1 LEKKEKGKSFSL
13 PPLSHFG
20 LLAQLLWPAVFFL
33 RASRQPSRA
42 PRSAQQA
49 PPAQLGPGN
58 CRRASFLSSSGADA
72 LAPPISAIPLLSQP
86 LAPRQSRQ
94 QLPLLHFQMWARRP
108 VPRPLQMGAVTLHA
122 HPCCLS
128 PLPIASP
135 VPEELPHR
143 GRRDP
148 PSTELGTTARPP
160 SRAISDPVFP
170 LCENPLDPLCLPVQ
184 F

>member
-1 LEKKEKGKSFSL
+1 MILGIYLEKKEKGKSFSL

-86 LAPRQSRQ
+86 LAPRQSTQ

-108 VPRPLQMGAVTLHA
+108 TPRPLQMGAVTLHA

-128 PLPIASP
+128 PLPLASP
-135 VPEELPHR
+135 VPEETAAPQ
-143 GRRDP
+143 RRDP
-148 PSTELGTTARPP
+148 PSPSSEPPCEPP
-160 SRAISDPVFP
+160 SPSRLRSDFSPW
-170 LCENPLDPLCLPVQ
+170 
-184 F
+184 